1 MLSEWL
7 LAQGA
12 KLAHT
17 WVDDSPVP
25 ERELAERAGLGWIG
39 KNTMLIHPKI
49 GSFTLIGTVFTDL
62 ELAGTPAADSDLCG
76 SCTRCLDACPTD
88 AFVEDRVLDATRCI
102 SYLTIEQRAAP
113 APELAAHLEGW
124 AFGCDICNSVCPWNV
139 KFAAPT
145 TVPVFLDR
153 GDPDRRDVDVFE
165 QMSEAV
171 FQQRFADTPLARPG
185 LDRMRRN
192 VRLAVASRQTDTT

>member
-1 MLSEWL
+1 L

-145 TVPVFLDR
+145 TVPEFQDR